1 MEDLQNEVIVSVCC
15 LTFNHSKFITACLDG
30 ILMQQCSFKFEILI
44 HDDASTDGTRE
55 IVEAY
60 QKKYPEIIKPYFQT
74 ENQWSKGVRG
84 MNFHFNFSRAKGKF
98 IAVCEGDDF
107 WTDPL
112 KLQTQVMFL
121 IDNPAYAMIF
131 HNADLLIDNKI
142 EINQSFSK
150 IENRD
155 YSQIE
160 VFKNWIV
167 PTASM
172 CFKKEVIEDSNY
184 VAMHSEKD
192 LIYGDNIL
200 LVTSAHIGK
209 LRGISDIMSIYRK
222 HSAGVSY
229 TVDRKVVEALNRQ
242 NTLFAKYFP
251 NLADTAKD
259 LIRERYYTHLKI
271 AMKSVNITNFFY
283 FLFQY
288 LRIKFFTSWN

>member
-15 LTFNHSKFITACLDG
+15 LTFNHSKFITECLDG

-55 IVEAY
+55 IVEAH
-60 QKKYPEIIKPYFQT
+60 QKKYPEIIKPYFQK

-121 IDNPAYAMIF
+121 IDNPAYTMIF
-131 HNADLLIDNKI
+131 HNANLLIDDKI
-142 EINQSFSK
+142 DINQAFSK

-209 LRGISDIMSIYRK
+209 LRGISDIMSVYRK

-251 NLADTAKD
+251 TLVDTAHD
-259 LIRERYYTHLKI
+259 LIQGRYYTHLKI
-271 AMKSVNITNFFY
+271 AVKSVSITNSFY
-283 FLFQY
+283 FLFKY
-288 LRIKFFTSWN
+288 LRIKFITSWN